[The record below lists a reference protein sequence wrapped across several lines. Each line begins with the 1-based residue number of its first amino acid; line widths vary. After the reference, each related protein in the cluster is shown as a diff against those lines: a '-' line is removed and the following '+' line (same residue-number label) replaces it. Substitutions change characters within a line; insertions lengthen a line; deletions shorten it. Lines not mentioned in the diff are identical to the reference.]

1 MTGLNPSRSCG
12 RTLIPEGNAYML
24 QKKYLDP
31 LGEIERLELLATQ
44 IRKNAIENITKSKV
58 GHPGGSLSVADILA
72 VLYFGKIY
80 NTDTCRWERIMRYDP
95 QDPLWPRRDRF
106 ILSKGHAAPALYAT
120 LAEAG
125 FFSADMLKI
134 YRKIDSPLE
143 GHPAMF
149 RVFTENGQQVEHG
162 TQGVDFST
170 GSLGHGL
177 SAAAGMALHA
187 KIYGYDYHVYAILGD
202 GDLQEGM
209 TWEAAMTIPNK
220 QLNNVCAFIDYN
232 RLQVDGCSDVI
243 NSLDPL
249 DEKFKAFNWD
259 VRVISGHDYY
269 ALIDALAYFKKSRAQ
284 NQQPLMII
292 ANTVKGKGI
301 VDCENVCSYHAI
313 PLDMEAYEAAEK
325 EFLSK
330 IEKLEK
336 KAAARKGVRVEPEP
350 LDKSLPQEKSQ
361 DLFAI
366 IRKNPVKTYTEPTA
380 TRIGYGNCLARLG
393 EYQKIFV
400 FNADLMGAC
409 GVTEFCDTYPEDAPE
424 PIDRRSIN
432 VGVQEANMMTM
443 GAAMASCGKIPVV
456 NSFGIF
462 STGRAWEMVR
472 QDISYPR
479 LNVKIIGSHTGVAL
493 GEYGVSHQAIE
504 DIGCMRVL
512 PHLTIIE
519 PSDAIQA
526 DLLFEKVLQQEGPV
540 YFRVGRNPTPLFY
553 SDNNAY
559 GIEPLRTF
567 EIGPGIKVKEGQD
580 ITLISAGPI
589 LGEALAVAQS
599 VKESVRVID
608 MPTIRPVDAQII
620 VEAARETGR
629 VCTLQDHFENGG
641 LKEEVLWVLA
651 ANDLQVKFE
660 SIALTGFAESGSK
673 EDLYE
678 KYGLS
683 ANQIIKNLKLTPV

>member
-1 MTGLNPSRSCG
+1 MSQR
-12 RTLIPEGNAYML
+12 
-24 QKKYLDP
+24 KYLDP
-31 LGEIERLELLATQ
+31 IGEIEQLELLATR
-44 IRKNAIENITKSKV
+44 IRKNAMENITKSGV

-72 VLYFGKIY
+72 VLYFGKIFDAA
-80 NTDTCRWERIMRYDP
+80 TGQWEPIMRYDP

-106 ILSKGHAAPALYAT
+106 VLSKGHAAPALYAT

-125 FFSADMLKI
+125 FFSEEILKI

-143 GHPAMF
+143 GHPAMYRIF
-149 RVFTENGQQVEHG
+149 NDSGAVVAHG
-162 TQGVDFST
+162 TPGVDFST

-187 KIYGYDYHVYAILGD
+187 KVYGDDYHVYAILGD

-209 TWEAAMTIPNK
+209 TWEAAMSIANK
-220 QLNNVCAFIDYN
+220 GLNNLCAFIDYN

-249 DEKFKAFNWD
+249 DQKFKAFNWD
-259 VRVISGHDYY
+259 VRVLSGHDYY
-269 ALIDALAYFKKSRAQ
+269 ALIDVLDYFKHSRAQ
-284 NQQPLMII
+284 EQRPLAVI

-313 PLDMEAYEAAEK
+313 PLNLEEYAAAEK
-325 EFLSK
+325 EFLDK

-336 KAAARKGVRVEPEP
+336 KSAARSGLELKVRP
-350 LDKSLPQEKSQ
+350 LEKSALPEKQQ
-361 DLFAI
+361 DLASI
-366 IRKNPVKTYTEPTA
+366 IARHPVQTYREPTA

-393 EYQKIFV
+393 EFEKIFV

-409 GVTEFCDTYPEDAPE
+409 GVTDFCERYPEDAARPGE
-424 PIDRRSIN
+424 RRSIN

-443 GAAMASCGKIPVV
+443 AAAMASCGKIPVV

-479 LNVKIIGSHTGVAL
+479 LNVKIIGSHTGIAL

-512 PHLTIIE
+512 PHVAIIE
-519 PSDAIQA
+519 PSDALQA
-526 DLLFEKVLQQEGPV
+526 DLLFEKVLQHEGPV

-553 SDNNAY
+553 SADNSY
-559 GIEPLRTF
+559 GIKPRQAF
-567 EIGPGIKVKEGQD
+567 EIGRGIQVKEGHD
-580 ITLISAGPI
+580 LCLISSGPI
-589 LGEALAVAQS
+589 LHEALEVARR

-608 MPTIRPVDAQII
+608 MPTVRPVDARLIM
-620 VEAARETGR
+620 AAAEETGR
-629 VCTLQDHFENGG
+629 ICTLQDHFENGG
-641 LKEEVLWVLA
+641 LNEEVLRVLA
-651 ANDLQVKFE
+651 AGRLQVQFE
-660 SIALTGFAESGSK
+660 SIALAGFAESGSK
-673 EDLYE
+673 DDLYE

-683 ANQIIKNLKLTPV
+683 AAQIIKKLKLTPA